1 MFDGGLYVF
10 LLRLKSASTL
20 TVGALGEHHFP
31 PGWYMYTGSA
41 KKNLQKRVERHWSV
55 KSKRRWH
62 FDYLSTALDSEPVG
76 AIVVP
81 NAADIT
87 ECELNRKIGALV
99 GNGVP
104 VPKFGASD
112 CQAGCP
118 AHLYFS
124 GAPVSLL
131 GLVQVH
137 PKAAI
142 LMPGVDLWEPNLQ
155 DLGGISPDQK

>member
-1 MFDGGLYVF
+1 
-10 LLRLKSASTL
+10 
-20 TVGALGEHHFP
+20 
-31 PGWYMYTGSA
+31 
-41 KKNLQKRVERHWSV
+41 V

-81 NAADIT
+81 NAAKIT

-131 GLVQVH
+131 GLAQVH

-142 LMPGVDLWEPNLQ
+142 LMPGADLWEPNLR
-155 DLGGISPDQK
+155 DLGGVSPDPE